1 MRYVVTIIST
11 LAIAGCSP
19 VETKSELVTTSKA
32 QHLSAGPGDVVM
44 EFKSSKP
51 LPNAFG
57 KADLFG
63 RTTDAGRTSVRY
75 IGTSGNRAIF
85 ERQDIVV
92 DSNATTMN
100 QTPLIIPHTSN
111 TTINGSI
118 GNTSVYGT
126 ARTTSYNVIGPR
138 PTSQYI
144 TGARPIQ
151 FSLGSGQNVK
161 IQGRTLFVLRVAPMS
176 VDYKVN

>member
-19 VETKSELVTTSKA
+19 VETKSELVITSKA

-118 GNTSVYGT
+118 GNASVYGT

-138 PTSQYI
+138 PTSQYV
-144 TGARPIQ
+144 TGTRPIQ
-151 FSLGSGQNVK
+151 ISLSAGQNVK
-161 IQGRTLFVLRVAPMS
+161 IQGRTLTILRITPMS